1 MTHQLPDPGDDNPDE
16 NRAPDDSP
24 DGPREPPRR
33 DAPQGP
39 LEDDQARSRK
49 GHPSGNEN
57 FRGEP

>member
-1 MTHQLPDPGDDNPDE
+1 MTYQRPEPTEETANPSRSEPSDTRQ
-16 NRAPDDSP
+16 N
-24 DGPREPPRR
+24 PPRR
-33 DAPQGP
+33 NAPQGP

>member
-1 MTHQLPDPGDDNPDE
+1 MTHRQPEPAEDTAHEHPHPSEPSDTRQN
-16 NRAPDDSP
+16 
-24 DGPREPPRR
+24 PPRR
-33 DAPQGP
+33 NAPQGP